1 MYVVASKSLEIVIGE
16 KEQCFVCFIKANI
29 QAISEKYLYIYK
41 ETRLTE
47 GRKIINIHN
56 DVYTVDALWWLYTN
70 KTIKHVDEL
79 INLFKYIIL

>member
-1 MYVVASKSLEIVIGE
+1 MLFLK
-16 KEQCFVCFIKANI
+16 
-29 QAISEKYLYIYK
+29 KYFYICK

-47 GRKIINIHN
+47 GRKKIHIHN
-56 DVYTVDALWWLYTN
+56 DIYTVDALWWLHTN